1 MKKMCLE
8 YYFVKINIFKDEQ
21 EYRIIFPKEKIE
33 NSTKYL
39 FSNLEDIETKS
50 IDDFFRDM

>member
-33 NSTKYL
+33 RQKV
-39 FSNLEDIETKS
+39 
-50 IDDFFRDM
+50 